1 MSRKRFV
8 IRKLLSVAYITSV
21 LLHCAEVSGDMRHFK
36 LLNKLGLWALSFLH
50 SSPFPALRLFPAS
63 LRPFVEAKH
72 IFGVF

>member
-1 MSRKRFV
+1 V